1 VLVSAQKERQCHGYG
16 QPVIDFAMNNKISYG
31 LFGAL
36 FGAAFPVGATLIDVW
51 LQSLPITWANLILV
65 QQQQPLHWVIDTAPI
80 FLGFFAAIAGSR
92 QDDADEQRE
101 TSQNLASSLEWL
113 FQHMPLGLGAYDR
126 DNKLVS
132 ANDAFRELLA
142 EDKKLS
148 KILSRRANALEPT
161 EGVREFKLELETKT
175 KFILLGRINL
185 DGLSDVAY
193 WLLVTDITTQKTNDL
208 KFLQTAKLA
217 TLGELATAT
226 AHELNQPL
234 NHIALLTENI
244 KRQLSTDATES
255 GLVIKKLEALQ
266 GSVSRA
272 GKIIDHMRTFGRNT
286 PGNLAPVAISDVV
299 SDTLT
304 LLSHKLKTSGI
315 SLENSIPNNLPRI
328 EGIASQLEQVF
339 LNLIG
344 NAIDAIDASAPMEKR
359 ITLDALHE
367 GSLVVVTVS
376 DTGGGMNEAALEKL
390 FEPFYTTK
398 EVGKGTGLGGS
409 ISYGIVNSF
418 GGSIHAKNSQ
428 QGLCVTMSFPAAEA
442 PGSGAPP
449 LSDITNAV

>member
-1 VLVSAQKERQCHGYG
+1 MS
-16 QPVIDFAMNNKISYG
+16 NKVSYG
-31 LFGAL
+31 LFGAA
-36 FGAAFPVGATLIDVW
+36 FGVTFPVGATLIDVW
-51 LQSLPITWANLILV
+51 FQALPITWANLMLV

-92 QDDADEQRE
+92 QDDADEQRK

-113 FQHMPLGLGAYDR
+113 FQHMPVGLGAY
-126 DNKLVS
+126 NSNNELVS

-142 EDKKLS
+142 GDENLS
-148 KILSRRANALEPT
+148 KVLSRRSNALEPNA
-161 EGVREFKLELETKT
+161 GIREFKFELETET

-185 DGLSDVAY
+185 DALSDVAY

-208 KFLQTAKLA
+208 KLLQTAKLA

-234 NHIALLTENI
+234 NHISLLTENI
-244 KRQLSTDATES
+244 KRQVSTDASEP
-255 GLVIKKLEALQ
+255 GAVLKKLEALQ

-286 PGNLAPVAISDVV
+286 PGDLAPVAISDVV
-299 SDTLT
+299 SDSLT
-304 LLSHKLKTSGI
+304 LLTHKLKTVGI
-315 SLENSIPNNLPRI
+315 TLENNIPKNLPRI
-328 EGIASQLEQVF
+328 DGIADQLEQVF

-344 NAIDAIDASAPMEKR
+344 NAIDAIEASAPMEKR
-359 ITLDALHE
+359 IALNAFHE
-367 GSLVVVTVS
+367 GAQVVVTVT
-376 DTGGGMNEAALEKL
+376 DTGGGMDEAVLEKL

-418 GGSIHAKNSQ
+418 GGSIRAENSH
-428 QGLCVTMSFPAAEA
+428 QGLCVTISFPAAEA

-449 LSDITNAV
+449 PSNTEHAV